1 MKLKNDVPDK
11 IEIRGARV
19 HNLKNIDASIPL
31 GQLVGIAGVSGSG
44 KSSLALG
51 VLYAE
56 GSRRYLES
64 LSTFTRRRIA
74 QAGKAVVDSIEHIP
88 AAVALQQRPGIPSIR
103 STFGT
108 ATELLN
114 HLRLMFSR
122 LGSHCCPNGHLLK
135 PTIDVAIGNKLHCPV
150 CGCDFD
156 APSAESF
163 SFNGEGACEKCNGTG
178 IVREIDNDALV
189 PDTSLTINQGAVEPW
204 KMFGISWMSKVAEEF
219 GVRAD
224 IPFKD
229 LSDTEKDIVYN
240 GAEIQKLILIPS
252 KNGKLFELNATYRN
266 ARRAVE
272 EALKKAETEKG
283 LERINKYLH
292 LCSCPECKG
301 SRYNVKALSSLLDDK
316 NIAEVSS
323 MTLDEL
329 LVWIRQ
335 IPNKMPENM
344 RIMADSLVKELVN
357 SAQRLVELGIGYLS
371 LDRSA
376 TTLSTGERQR
386 MQLARAVRNR
396 TTGMLYVL
404 DEPSIGLH
412 PSNVEGL
419 LGVMQD
425 LISDG
430 NSVVFVD
437 HDLHV
442 LRAADY
448 LIEMGPGAGYNGG
461 NIVALGNVDAI
472 KNNQS
477 SIIGRFLAGIEQ
489 TIIRDSIPEEHI
501 FDNGYINIKTDRLHT
516 VQPIDVNI
524 PCGRLIAVTGV
535 SGSGKTTIVLEEL
548 IPALEAQISERPLP
562 ACIKTITN
570 KTIKKI
576 HLIDA
581 SPIGINVRSTVATY
595 SNILD
600 DLRKIFA
607 SLPQSKEKGYK
618 AADFSYNTG
627 ILRCKTCD
635 GTGQI
640 SMDMQFLPDV
650 DMVCPECKG
659 SRYDKSVETLKF
671 CPDKKTNEEGV
682 SLSEIMGLTVEQ
694 ALRLFAGNKK
704 IYEKLNLLN
713 NLGLGY
719 LTLGESTPALS
730 GGEAQRLKLAS
741 EMDKPQNDALFVFD
755 EPSIGLHPS
764 DIRVLL
770 MVFDKLVRNGATVIV
785 IEHDLDIIA
794 NADYVIDMGPGG
806 GEYGGRIV
814 AAGTPQQ
821 IMANPESVTGKYL
834 SCELFK
840 RK

>member
-56 GSRRYLES
+56 GSRRYIES

-74 QAGKAVVDSIEHIP
+74 QAGKAVVDNIEHIP

-122 LGSHCCPNGHLLK
+122 LGSHCCPNGHLLD

-292 LCSCPECKG
+292 LCCCPECQG
-301 SRYNVKALSSLLDDK
+301 SRYNAKALSSLLGGK

-329 LVWIRQ
+329 LAWITQ
-335 IPNKMPENM
+335 IPNKVPESM
-344 RIMADSLVKELVN
+344 RVMADSLVKEFCN

-437 HDLHV
+437 HDLQV

-548 IPALEAQISERPLP
+548 IPALEAQISGRPLP

-671 CPDKKTNEEGV
+671 CPDKKTNEQGV

-713 NLGLGY
+713 NWGLGY
-719 LTLGESTPALS
+719 LTLGESTPVLS

-741 EMDKPQNDALFVFD
+741 EMDKPQNDAIFVFD

-770 MVFDKLVRNGATVIV
+770 MVFDRLVRNGATVIV

-794 NADYVIDMGPGG
+794 NADYLIDMGPGG

-814 AAGTPQQ
+814 AAGTPRQ
-821 IMANPESVTGKYL
+821 IMANPESITGKYL
-834 SCELFK
+834 SFEPSK
-840 RK
+840 KK

>member
-122 LGSHCCPNGHLLK
+122 LGNHCCPNGHLLK

-437 HDLHV
+437 HDLQV

-548 IPALEAQISERPLP
+548 IPALESQISERPLP

-770 MVFDKLVRNGATVIV
+770 MVFDKLVRNGATVIA